1 MRRNK
6 FAPSVWLVLTAII
19 GFVGLSSCGGGG
31 GGGPR
36 GPGDQLIITPPG
48 NRPPMVE
55 QAFPNVTLTLDSA
68 SAAEWLSE
76 TLSVYFSDPA
86 GGILTY
92 AAVSGDP
99 GVATVAV
106 SGSQLTVT
114 GMSAGVTSIT
124 VAVAAT
130 TGLTVTQ
137 TFSVTVAAMP
147 PEVAPI
153 ADLALGASAVQT
165 VGLSTHFTDTAGGGL
180 TYTATSG
187 DPTVAMVAVS
197 GDRLTVTGVSAG
209 VTSVTVT
216 AAATTGL
223 TVTQTFS
230 VTVGQSTPGGMAN
243 SVTLTGANPSATIDL
258 SNLFSNLAPGT
269 LVYTVVSSDPSVAT
283 VIESGG
289 NLQITSGA
297 KGSAT
302 ITITGRYPNGTTRL
316 VMIAVNVDP
325 TQEWGPAGTIDNVA
339 LPRHSTHINHLSS
352 YFSHPHGDQLVFE
365 ASSGDSELV
374 DALAS
379 GASVALFSSSRL
391 GSTTVTVV
399 ATAPD
404 GSTASQSYSVSVINR
419 APVYARGVPTGTL
432 NFFRGE
438 RVDETDI
445 KGLFWDPDIYDNEQL
460 IYVAESSHPSFV
472 KAQSLEI
479 HYPYPFNEPKAQ
491 LLRLEGLKTARD
503 AWITVHAID
512 PHGGRGIIRFPV
524 IVNNHAPEPTRR
536 PFFDV
541 TVKKC
546 ESTTIDLERYFS
558 DPDGDEIAYGY
569 PPTEFYQTEQ
579 FPREI
584 VNLSGELV
592 ARADIDR
599 NMLQING
606 IQRGQGKLEVGAY
619 NPHAYVDLSPV
630 TILGA
635 KYSDRR
641 YGFHMNRSGYE
652 ITVTVSQ
659 EINGGQECEDEEND
673 NGEDEENDNGE
684 EEEGNPLIP
693 HGATIVTRDRLL
705 VSVRYLTFEE
715 NMAAVISQCESQH
728 AREPVGTPPC
738 SVRVVPLF
746 ERQCISEAVGDA
758 ISSDGMITFREHYGY
773 LGTTVPLEI
782 VDGGLVKLYGTARE
796 AEELALGQCLA
807 ASRVAN
813 CRIRTPGVCARR
825 GD

>member
-92 AAVSGDP
+92 AAVSSDP

-187 DPTVAMVAVS
+187 EPTVAMVAVSGDQLTVMGVSAGVTSVTVAPIAYTATSGDPTVAMVAVS
-197 GDRLTVTGVSAG
+197 GDQLTVTGVSAGVTSVTVTAAATTGLTVTQTFSVTVAAMPIEVAPIADLALGASAVQTVGLSTHFTDTAGGGLTYTATSGDPTVAMVAVSGDQLTVTGVSAG

-258 SNLFSNLAPGT
+258 SNLFSNLASGT

-339 LPRHSTHINHLSS
+339 LPRLSTHNNHLSS

-379 GASVALFSSSRL
+379 GASVVLIFLF
-391 GSTTVTVV
+391 T
-399 ATAPD
+399 P
-404 GSTASQSYSVSVINR
+404 
-419 APVYARGVPTGTL
+419 
-432 NFFRGE
+432 
-438 RVDETDI
+438 
-445 KGLFWDPDIYDNEQL
+445 
-460 IYVAESSHPSFV
+460 
-472 KAQSLEI
+472 
-479 HYPYPFNEPKAQ
+479 
-491 LLRLEGLKTARD
+491 
-503 AWITVHAID
+503 WI
-512 PHGGRGIIRFPV
+512 
-524 IVNNHAPEPTRR
+524 
-536 PFFDV
+536 
-541 TVKKC
+541 
-546 ESTTIDLERYFS
+546 
-558 DPDGDEIAYGY
+558 
-569 PPTEFYQTEQ
+569 
-579 FPREI
+579 
-584 VNLSGELV
+584 
-592 ARADIDR
+592 
-599 NMLQING
+599 
-606 IQRGQGKLEVGAY
+606 
-619 NPHAYVDLSPV
+619 
-630 TILGA
+630 
-635 KYSDRR
+635 
-641 YGFHMNRSGYE
+641 
-652 ITVTVSQ
+652 
-659 EINGGQECEDEEND
+659 D
-673 NGEDEENDNGE
+673 NGYCCC
-684 EEEGNPLIP
+684 
-693 HGATIVTRDRLL
+693 DRSRWFHCIAILL
-705 VSVRYLTFEE
+705 GKR
-715 NMAAVISQCESQH
+715 NK
-728 AREPVGTPPC
+728 PC
-738 SVRVVPLF
+738 
-746 ERQCISEAVGDA
+746 A
-758 ISSDGMITFREHYGY
+758 
-773 LGTTVPLEI
+773 
-782 VDGGLVKLYGTARE
+782 
-796 AEELALGQCLA
+796 CLCMGR
-807 ASRVAN
+807 SNRNVEFF
-813 CRIRTPGVCARR
+813 
-825 GD
+825 

>member
-19 GFVGLSSCGGGG
+19 GFVGLSSCGG

-197 GDRLTVTGVSAG
+197 GDQLTVMGVSAG

-339 LPRHSTHINHLSS
+339 LPRHSTHN
-352 YFSHPHGDQLVFE
+352 
-365 ASSGDSELV
+365 
-374 DALAS
+374 
-379 GASVALFSSSRL
+379 
-391 GSTTVTVV
+391 
-399 ATAPD
+399 
-404 GSTASQSYSVSVINR
+404 
-419 APVYARGVPTGTL
+419 
-432 NFFRGE
+432 
-438 RVDETDI
+438 
-445 KGLFWDPDIYDNEQL
+445 
-460 IYVAESSHPSFV
+460 
-472 KAQSLEI
+472 
-479 HYPYPFNEPKAQ
+479 
-491 LLRLEGLKTARD
+491 
-503 AWITVHAID
+503 
-512 PHGGRGIIRFPV
+512 
-524 IVNNHAPEPTRR
+524 
-536 PFFDV
+536 
-541 TVKKC
+541 
-546 ESTTIDLERYFS
+546 
-558 DPDGDEIAYGY
+558 
-569 PPTEFYQTEQ
+569 
-579 FPREI
+579 
-584 VNLSGELV
+584 
-592 ARADIDR
+592 
-599 NMLQING
+599 
-606 IQRGQGKLEVGAY
+606 
-619 NPHAYVDLSPV
+619 
-630 TILGA
+630 
-635 KYSDRR
+635 
-641 YGFHMNRSGYE
+641 
-652 ITVTVSQ
+652 
-659 EINGGQECEDEEND
+659 
-673 NGEDEENDNGE
+673 
-684 EEEGNPLIP
+684 
-693 HGATIVTRDRLL
+693 
-705 VSVRYLTFEE
+705 
-715 NMAAVISQCESQH
+715 
-728 AREPVGTPPC
+728 
-738 SVRVVPLF
+738 
-746 ERQCISEAVGDA
+746 
-758 ISSDGMITFREHYGY
+758 
-773 LGTTVPLEI
+773 
-782 VDGGLVKLYGTARE
+782 
-796 AEELALGQCLA
+796 
-807 ASRVAN
+807 
-813 CRIRTPGVCARR
+813 
-825 GD
+825 